1 MHQGRGIRGMKR
13 FTSGRWMAAL
23 VALAVGGGC
32 SKTGSGDEARAQAGA
47 NLANTC
53 EVVPPFTPN
62 FEPELQWAWT
72 GSPILPEFNQ
82 VMMTPAV
89 ADVNQDGIPDIIF
102 STFHD
107 APEPEVDWKEGVLRA
122 ISGDDGHE
130 LWTVADPAYR
140 IKGAASIAVGDID
153 NDGKVEI
160 CGIPYDGRG
169 IICYENDGS
178 FKFRTAPDA
187 YDYNEWGGPSLADLD
202 GDGTVEILDGNR
214 VYSNTGA
221 LKWVGS
227 DGMGGAQYTGPVSFA
242 ADIDGDGQQEVINGR
257 SVYRADG
264 SLKCANT
271 DIPSGLSAVGNFDGD
286 TKGEIVVSGNGKV
299 SLLDDDCTLLWSADI
314 PGGCVNGCGGAPTIA
329 DLDHDGQPEVAVVGE
344 NAISVFETNGA
355 LKWTSTIQDW
365 SSGKTGSSAFDFDD
379 DGQLELVYADEVS
392 LRIYDGATGAVR
404 FQTRHSSGTTH
415 ENPVIADV
423 DGDHAA
429 DIVVAENDLAYP
441 PYHGIRVYHDRLE
454 GWARTRGMWNQHAY
468 SITNVNNDGTIP
480 AHPVSH
486 WLKPKLNTFHSNVA
500 NYFGDGPSP
509 YAAPDLTVSEVS
521 AACDGSTLNL
531 SATITNQGASP
542 VASGLKVSFYRG
554 SPASGGSLLGVTTI
568 TSPIAPGTSAT
579 VGLSVGAQ
587 PAAGSNQVF
596 IVADDDGTGA
606 GQNTECDETNN
617 SASGSVDFSCGA
629 PPANQPP
636 VAICQNVTV
645 SADASCQ
652 GSGSV
657 NNGSYDPDQ
666 QPGPFTVSEAPA
678 GPFGLGAHPVTVTA
692 NDGAATAQCVGTVTV
707 VDTTA
712 PAVSCPDSQTLDTCS
727 TEGMVASF
735 QASAADNCGP
745 APVKC
750 SSASGASFPVGTTPV
765 ACTATD
771 ASGNT
776 SMCSFNVTVRK
787 ETTPPSITCP
797 APIVLDACAEGGPV
811 ATFNVTATD
820 NCGAA
825 TVTCSHA
832 SGSSFPVGTTDVT
845 CTATDGLGNS
855 ASCDFTVTTNG
866 EGSTGTP
873 TPGADLGSELWPPNH
888 KYVDIA
894 LSDCAAP
901 ARDSCGST
909 LPLEQYGAIFRVAS
923 DEVED
928 DNGNGDGHTCDDI
941 VISADGKSV
950 QVRAEREGT
959 GDGRVYTVYYS
970 VTGPSGSSA
979 QSTCHVYV
987 PHDQSGIH
995 DVVDSGVQYC
1005 VGTGCPAGTEGSAL
1019 CN

>member
-1 MHQGRGIRGMKR
+1 M
-13 FTSGRWMAAL
+13 TAL
-23 VALAVGGGC
+23 VGLAVGGGC
-32 SKTGSGDEARAQAGA
+32 NLTNSGGEQRAQGA
-47 NLANTC
+47 SNLANTC

-509 YAAPDLTVSEVS
+509 YAAPDLAVSGATGVCS
-521 AACDGSTLNL
+521 GDTL
-531 SATITNQGASP
+531 TINASVENQGDTT
-542 VASGLKVSFYRG
+542 VAAGLKVAFYLG
-554 SPASGGSLLGVTTI
+554 NPTAGGALLGVTTV
-568 TSPIAPGTSAT
+568 TTPI
-579 VGLSVGAQ
+579 
-587 PAAGSNQVF
+587 AAGSSAPVSLVVARPVSGDAQIV
-596 IVADDDGTGA
+596 IVADDDGTGT
-606 GQNTECDETNN
+606 GRETECNEANN
-617 SASGSVDFSCGA
+617 
-629 PPANQPP
+629 N
-636 VAICQNVTV
+636 
-645 SADASCQ
+645 
-652 GSGSV
+652 
-657 NNGSYDPDQ
+657 
-666 QPGPFTVSEAPA
+666 
-678 GPFGLGAHPVTVTA
+678 
-692 NDGAATAQCVGTVTV
+692 
-707 VDTTA
+707 
-712 PAVSCPDSQTLDTCS
+712 
-727 TEGMVASF
+727 
-735 QASAADNCGP
+735 
-745 APVKC
+745 
-750 SSASGASFPVGTTPV
+750 
-765 ACTATD
+765 
-771 ASGNT
+771 
-776 SMCSFNVTVRK
+776 
-787 ETTPPSITCP
+787 
-797 APIVLDACAEGGPV
+797 
-811 ATFNVTATD
+811 
-820 NCGAA
+820 AA
-825 TVTCSHA
+825 TVTIGCA
-832 SGSSFPVGTTDVT
+832 SAPD
-845 CTATDGLGNS
+845 TDGGS
-855 ASCDFTVTTNG
+855 GGGGSDG
-866 EGSTGTP
+866 GSGGSTDGGSGGGSDGGTGGG
-873 TPGADLGSELWPPNH
+873 TDGGSGGG
-888 KYVDIA
+888 
-894 LSDCAAP
+894 SDGGC
-901 ARDSCGST
+901 DCG
-909 LPLEQYGAIFRVAS
+909 
-923 DEVED
+923 DHD
-928 DNGNGDGHTCDDI
+928 DDHCGGHHHGHGGGHDGDCDDDHGGDHDGDCDHGHGGGHHCDCDDDHGGDHDGHGGDGHGGHDGHGGDGHGGHDGDCDDGHGGGH
-941 VISADGKSV
+941 DGHGGDDHGGGDHCSCDDH
-950 QVRAEREGT
+950 GGDHDGHG
-959 GDGRVYTVYYS
+959 GDGHGGGHDS
-970 VTGPSGSSA
+970 DCDDDHGGDHDGHGGDGHGGDGHGGDGHGGDGHHCDCDGDHGGS
-979 QSTCHVYV
+979 
-987 PHDQSGIH
+987 HDGNCDDDHGGGH
-995 DVVDSGVQYC
+995 DGHGGDGHGGGHDGDCDDDHGGHHGGDGHGGGDQ
-1005 VGTGCPAGTEGSAL
+1005 GDGCDGHGDGHHGNHNDDQGGG
-1019 CN
+1019 CDDGDHHHGHH